1 MIDFHNHILP
11 NVDDGSKSIEMTLD
25 MLRNAESQGITDV
38 VNTVHFQHPKMDNK
52 NVDYD
57 FIQNKIKMVQSA
69 LDKNNIKIKIHC
81 ASEVF
86 YLPNLIDIL
95 NNPITTFG
103 NGKYMLIEFQTL
115 LLPNNYKDE
124 LFKLQLQNITP
135 VIAHPERYRKIQDD
149 IQILEEWIELGY
161 IIQVDC
167 GSIIGTFGKKAKR
180 TSEYIIKNNLCHL
193 IGSDAH
199 NNTKRNFCLLEAY
212 EILSKLV
219 NSQFVKHL
227 KANSNKIII
236 GDKVYLYEYG
246 IEQNRLKKN
255 KISIIKK
262 YIYKMLNFKDEIL

>member
-25 MLRNAESQGITDV
+25 MFRTAQSQGITDV

-57 FIQNKIKMVQSA
+57 FILNQISIVQSV

-86 YLPNLIDIL
+86 YLPNLTSIL
-95 NNPITTFG
+95 KNPVTTFG

-115 LLPNNYKDE
+115 LLPDNYQNE
-124 LFKLQLQNITP
+124 LFALQLKNITP
-135 VIAHPERYRKIQDD
+135 IIAHPERYRQIQNNF
-149 IQILEEWIELGY
+149 QILEKWIELGY
-161 IIQVDC
+161 KIQVDC
-167 GSIIGTFGKKAKR
+167 GSILGTFGDEAKK
-180 TSEYIIKNNLCHL
+180 TSDYIVENNLCHL

-212 EILSKLV
+212 EILSSLV
-219 NSQFVKHL
+219 GEEFVKHL
-227 KANSNKIII
+227 KNNSKKIIR
-236 GDKVYLYEYG
+236 GDKVSLFVNK
-246 IEQNRLKKN
+246 IEKNRGKKN
-255 KISIIKK
+255 KFSIIKK
-262 YIYKMLNFKDEIL
+262 YMYKMLNFKDAIL